1 MKNKTAIITGATS
14 GIGEATAYLLA
25 KNGYRVIITGRR
37 QEKLDSLKNDIE
49 SKFQQDVLT
58 LCFDIRLQ
66 EKVEEAIK
74 RLPQEWGTIDVL
86 VNNAGLAAG
95 LNPIQEGALSDWEQM
110 IDTNV
115 KGLLYITRI
124 VSNKMIEQG
133 NGHIVNIGS
142 TAGLQVYEKGNV
154 YCASKHAVHA
164 LSQAMRIDMLKQ
176 GIRVT
181 EIRPGLAET
190 EFSEVRFKG
199 DKESAKK
206 PYVGIVPL
214 SGHDVADAVLYA
226 ITRPAHVNINDLEIT
241 PTAQANSFYIF
252 RNE

>member
-124 VSNKMIEQG
+124 ISNKMIEQG